1 MQKKRKLVLQE
12 RLGLFKQQSNWKAE
26 IQKFE
31 NDGYPYDQALVKA
44 MDHNNIPTHGHTVIR
59 GTTAVKVL

>member
-31 NDGYPYDQALVKA
+31 TDGYTYEEALVKA
-44 MDHNNIPTHGHTVIR
+44 MDHNNIPTHGQTVIR